1 MFIFGIALMDQRNGL
16 NLRAG
21 KSLENGNRTMNDEV
35 LITEC
40 CNVRP
45 VENTID
51 YDSVDGAYGQPIV
64 VAHGECSSCQE
75 WSRLY

>member
-1 MFIFGIALMDQRNGL
+1 
-16 NLRAG
+16 
-21 KSLENGNRTMNDEV
+21 MNEV

-40 CNVRP
+40 CDVRP
-45 VENTID
+45 VEITID

>member
-1 MFIFGIALMDQRNGL
+1 M
-16 NLRAG
+16 RAG
-21 KSLENGNRTMNDEV
+21 KSLENGKRIRTMNEV

-40 CNVRP
+40 CDVRP
-45 VENTID
+45 VEITID

>member
-1 MFIFGIALMDQRNGL
+1 
-16 NLRAG
+16 
-21 KSLENGNRTMNDEV
+21 MNDEV

-51 YDSVDGAYGQPIV
+51 YDSIDGDSDSSWVSNTVAYGN
-64 VAHGECSSCQE
+64 CSSCQE

>member
-1 MFIFGIALMDQRNGL
+1 
-16 NLRAG
+16 
-21 KSLENGNRTMNDEV
+21 MNDEV

-40 CNVRP
+40 CDVMQSILSERP
-45 VENTID
+45 VEITID

-75 WSRLY
+75 MWSRLY

>member
-1 MFIFGIALMDQRNGL
+1 
-16 NLRAG
+16 
-21 KSLENGNRTMNDEV
+21 MNDEV

-45 VENTID
+45 VEITID

>member
-1 MFIFGIALMDQRNGL
+1 
-16 NLRAG
+16 
-21 KSLENGNRTMNDEV
+21 MNDEV

-40 CNVRP
+40 CDVMQSILSERP

-64 VAHGECSSCQE
+64 VAHGECSSCKK